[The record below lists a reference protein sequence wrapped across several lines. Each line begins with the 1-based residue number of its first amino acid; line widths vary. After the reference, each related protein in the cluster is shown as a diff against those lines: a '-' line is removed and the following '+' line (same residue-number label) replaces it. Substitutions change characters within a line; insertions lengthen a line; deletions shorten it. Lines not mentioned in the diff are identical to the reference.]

1 MPALVSTVL
10 LPVSINSAKP
20 RPPVLFDFKVRIGAD
35 SDPLHAIGR
44 SLERRTGLT
53 LINLR
58 EDHANQEFG
67 WGLSNNR
74 IVTRDYEATLGT
86 RTGNSYRIDRIVR
99 FTIPAR

>member
-20 RPPVLFDFKVRIGAD
+20 RLPVLFDFKVRIGAD
-35 SDPLHAIGR
+35 SDPTHAIGR
-44 SLERRTGLT
+44 RLERLTGLT
-53 LINLR
+53 LINMR
-58 EDHANQEFG
+58 EDGANKECE
-67 WGLSNNR
+67 R
-74 IVTRDYEATLGT
+74 IVSRDYEATLGT